1 MNKPDPLV
9 IAVVRKWFTDKSTIG
24 ELYVGM
30 EKVCYTLEDTV
41 CQEGLKVYG
50 RTAIPS
56 GRYEVVLNYSNRFQK
71 FLPLLLNVPNFE
83 GVRLH
88 CGNKPEDT
96 SGCILVGKTK
106 NEDQPDYIF
115 ESRAA
120 FTELMAQIEPS
131 FKATKVYLEVT
142 GSRNPVDFPQAA

>member
-1 MNKPDPLV
+1 MEKPDPLV
-9 IAVVRKWFTDKSTIG
+9 IAVVRKWFTDNSTIG

-41 CQEGLKVYG
+41 RQEGLKVYG

-96 SGCILVGKTK
+96 AGCILVGKTK